1 MTDQTQNNNSER
13 SRKGRWR
20 WIVLALLAL
29 AAVGAGAVMTGVW
42 DISQAA
48 DTEEP
53 VAEAQPVTSEPRI
66 MQLHPSEVFTVERTD
81 LTAALNFTG
90 TIQPAQS
97 ADISAQVSGIAT
109 AVNVQSGQSV
119 QAGQI
124 LAQIDIRDLELQLR
138 QQQATRDSTEVQLE
152 AAEQTLERTRS
163 SAERGITPQ
172 STLDTAIAEVDQLR
186 ATLGSLQ
193 SQVEQVQTNI
203 ERATIRAPFS
213 GTVSARMVEPGQVV
227 SSGSVLFSIVD
238 LSRITVDA
246 LVPLSGAAQV
256 EIGQTATLSV
266 QGLNDMEFQAR
277 VDRISPVAVEGTRS
291 ITVYLTLENPNA
303 SLRGGMFV
311 TGQVVTASSP
321 DALSVPQRALL
332 GEEDARYVLVIAD
345 GELVRKDVE
354 VTEVW
359 SRLDRV
365 EIASGIEDGDAV
377 VAMPLSG
384 LEAGQPVAIEG

>member
-1 MTDQTQNNNSER
+1 MTDQIENNNHER
-13 SRKGRWR
+13 SKKGRWR
-20 WIVLALLAL
+20 WIILALLAV
-29 AAVGAGAVMTGVW
+29 AAVGAGAVFTGAW
-42 DISQAA
+42 DLSPAA
-48 DTEEP
+48 VPEEAAAEAEP
-53 VAEAQPVTSEPRI
+53 VASEPRT
-66 MQLHPSEVFTVERTD
+66 MQLHPSEVYTVERSD
-81 LTAALNFTG
+81 LTASLNFTG

-109 AVNVQSGQSV
+109 AVNVQAGQSV

-172 STLDTAIAEVDQLR
+172 STLDAAIAEVDQLR

-256 EIGQTATLSV
+256 GIGQTATLSV
-266 QGLNDMEFQAR
+266 QGLSNMEFQAR

-291 ITVYLTLENPNA
+291 ITVYLTLENPEA

-311 TGQVVTASSP
+311 TGQIVTASSP

-332 GEEDARYVLVIAD
+332 GEEDARYVLAVEE

-354 VTEVW
+354 VTQVW

-365 EIASGIEDGDAV
+365 EIASGIEDGDTV

>member
-354 VTEVW
+354 VREVW